1 MFLNIWITSKNRTK
15 AFVTKSAY
23 AGCLM
28 SVMLSPSNISCSS
41 VNALTFEE
49 WSSVITARTSNP
61 TSAKSSV
68 HLLISQTFQPFA
80 SDFCFRKG
88 AYHYWGRL
96 FQGDNQEK
104 YHSVEQIPFIL
115 SHEIT
120 TVGGIVQIFVNTF
133 HRWLKHNHWTRAVFL
148 EVIWQLSANQFQ
160 QMTLH
165 SPFSFIYDAKFST
178 MLNLVTVQFCPW
190 RNHSGSGITSFVRQR
205 DM

>member
-15 AFVTKSAY
+15 EFVAKSAY
-23 AGCLM
+23 AGCL

-88 AYHYWGRL
+88 AYHY
-96 FQGDNQEK
+96 
-104 YHSVEQIPFIL
+104 
-115 SHEIT
+115 
-120 TVGGIVQIFVNTF
+120 
-133 HRWLKHNHWTRAVFL
+133 
-148 EVIWQLSANQFQ
+148 
-160 QMTLH
+160 
-165 SPFSFIYDAKFST
+165 
-178 MLNLVTVQFCPW
+178 
-190 RNHSGSGITSFVRQR
+190 
-205 DM
+205 